1 MKANQ
6 KIREDFVSNK
16 KGYSFIVPLTMAIVV
31 GFALLIIGAYVVG
44 TLGSALEDT
53 YETNVASGSAD
64 TTVWNNRTGQTTAYS
79 TVVTLPI
86 DAVIFDND
94 DSWFYIFAN
103 GSSLDFDLNVN
114 GDEVNTSYN
123 LSTGVGHNVTFE
135 YLLDNSSVNATDT
148 VINFQWNITG
158 DDGSG
163 QVSIRYYVA
172 SYYAASDFRSS
183 NENKTVF
190 LLGNV
195 TDGFS
200 DVVDIEI
207 VVIIIY
213 SLLHFKKR
221 KKENNLN
228 RLNTKTVVFYYLQP

>member
-6 KIREDFVSNK
+6 KIRNDFIK
-16 KGYSFIVPLTMAIVV
+16 DRAGYSFIVPMTIAIVV

-53 YETNVASGSAD
+53 YATNVASGSAD

-86 DAVIFDND
+86 DATIFDNTQ
-94 DSWFYIFAN
+94 SRFYILAN
-103 GSSLDFDLNVN
+103 GSSIDYDLNVN
-114 GDEVNTSYN
+114 GQMVNTSSN
-123 LSTGVGHNVTFE
+123 LTSTGTEAGHNTTFA
-135 YLLDNSSVNATDT
+135 YLLSNGSINATDT
-148 VINFQWNITG
+148 TLNFQWNITG

-172 SYYAASDFRSS
+172 SYHKSSDYRSS
-183 NENKTVF
+183 NENKTVY

-200 DVVDIEI
+200 SVVDIEI
-207 VVIIIY
+207 VVIIITAL
-213 SLLHFKKR
+213 SMAIISIMAVGSRQQLF
-221 KKENNLN
+221 
-228 RLNTKTVVFYYLQP
+228 

>member
-1 MKANQ
+1 
-6 KIREDFVSNK
+6 
-16 KGYSFIVPLTMAIVV
+16 
-31 GFALLIIGAYVVG
+31 
-44 TLGSALEDT
+44 LEDT

-79 TVVTLPI
+79 TTVTLPI
-86 DAVIFDND
+86 DVCIFDNTE
-94 DSWFYIFAN
+94 SRFYIFAN
-103 GSSLDFDLNVN
+103 GSAIDYDLNVN
-114 GDEVNTSYN
+114 GQMVNTSSN
-123 LSTGVGHNVTFE
+123 LTTGDNAGWNTTFA
-135 YLLDNSSVNATDT
+135 YLLTNSSVNATDT

-172 SYYAASDFRSS
+172 SYHKSSDFRSD

-207 VVIIIY
+207 VVIII
-213 SLLHFKKR
+213 
-221 KKENNLN
+221 
-228 RLNTKTVVFYYLQP
+228 TVLSMAIITIMAVGSRRQLF

>member
-6 KIREDFVSNK
+6 KNREDFVSNR
-16 KGYSFIVPLTMAIVV
+16 KGYSFIIPMTMAIVV
-31 GFALLIIGAYVVG
+31 GFALLVIGAYVVG
-44 TLGSALEDT
+44 TLGSTLEDT

-79 TVVTLPI
+79 TSITLPI
-86 DAVIFDND
+86 DVTIFDND
-94 DSWFYIFAN
+94 DSRWYIFAN
-103 GSSLDFDLNVN
+103 VSDLDFSLNVN
-114 GDEVNTSYN
+114 GNEVNTSYN
-123 LSTGVGHNVTFE
+123 LSAGVGHNVTFE

-148 VINFQWNITG
+148 VINFQWNITS
-158 DDGSG
+158 DDGRG

-172 SYYAASDFRSS
+172 SYHVASDFRSS
-183 NENKTVF
+183 NENKTVL

-207 VVIIIY
+207 VVIIITAL
-213 SLLHFKKR
+213 SMAIITIMAVGTR
-221 KKENNLN
+221 KQL
-228 RLNTKTVVFYYLQP
+228 F